1 MLKFLKSPAFVII
14 SFSLVLTLLV
24 STLFGLCTA
33 LMFKT
38 FWGGFIG
45 GVALQI
51 IVFAIY
57 NTNLLKKDQFESI
70 KLANEQLQA
79 LSKFT
84 LSLTCAYCKSPNIV
98 PIKLNEENR
107 FTCEYCKQ
115 VSGVKMQFITTQITT
130 PLEKVVM
137 PIGTDDSIEF
147 KVTN

>member
-1 MLKFLKSPAFVII
+1 MLKKPVFVII
-14 SFSLVLTLLV
+14 GISLLLTVLV
-24 STLFGLCTA
+24 SILFGLASA

-38 FWGGFIG
+38 FWGGFVG
-45 GVALQI
+45 GVALQV
-51 IVFAIY
+51 IVFAIH
-57 NTNLLKKDQFESI
+57 NSNLLKKDQFESI
-70 KLANEQLQA
+70 KLANEQLDA

-84 LSLTCAYCKSPNIV
+84 LKLACAYCKTSAIV

-115 VSGVKMQFITTQITT
+115 VSGVKMQFVTTQVTT

-137 PIGTDDSIEF
+137 PVGSEDSIEF